1 MLIAIN
7 ANELCTPG
15 VNGVKYYTYNLL
27 KALIDLDSKNKFVL
41 YSKSKFQEEF
51 RLEISKKRP
60 GSFSQNIDFRGK
72 KFKKELDKNFF
83 HKVIKWRLPFWTY
96 TRFPLELRRIKPD
109 VLFMPIQAVPFFLP
123 RCRAVVV
130 VHDLAFLKFPDDFTF
145 KDRLKLSF
153 HTRRAVK
160 CATRII
166 VPSEAT
172 KKDIIKYYGVE
183 PRKIRVIY
191 HGYGQKF
198 QIPNSKFQINSKIQ
212 NSKFRIQKPYIL
224 FVGAVQPRKNIQGLI
239 KAFEALKSRFKI
251 PNSRFKLAI
260 AGPKGWLYKDIFE
273 KARKSKY
280 AKDIIFT
287 GQISREELSEIYRN
301 AEVFVLPSF
310 YEGFGL
316 TILEAMAE
324 GIPVIAS
331 NVSSMPE
338 VVGDAGVLVNP
349 YKVDEITEAIYKII
363 TDNDLRNKLIQKG
376 FKQVQKFS
384 WEKCGKETIEVIS
397 EIAE

>member
-191 HGYGQKF
+191 HGQSKVKSQK
-198 QIPNSKFQINSKIQ
+198 SKVKSISQ
-212 NSKFRIQKPYIL
+212 NSKFKNTKYIL
-224 FVGAVQPRKNIQGLI
+224 FVGAIQPRKNIQGLI
-239 KAFEALKSRFKI
+239 KAFEIFNTKYKI
-251 PNSRFKLAI
+251 LNTKYKLVI

-331 NVSSMPE
+331 NVSSIPE

-349 YKVDEITEAIYKII
+349 YKVDEIAEAIYKII

>member
-72 KFKKELDKNFF
+72 KFEKELDKNFF

-191 HGYGQKF
+191 HGQSKAKSQKPKVKS
-198 QIPNSKFQINSKIQ
+198 ISQ
-212 NSKFRIQKPYIL
+212 NSKFKNTKYIL
-224 FVGAVQPRKNIQGLI
+224 FVGAIQPRKNIQGLI
-239 KAFEALKSRFKI
+239 KAFEIFNTKYKI
-251 PNSRFKLAI
+251 LNTKYKLVI
-260 AGPKGWLYKDIFE
+260 VGPKGWLYKDIFE

-331 NVSSMPE
+331 NVSSIPE

-376 FKQVQKFS
+376 FKQIQKFS